1 MPSGIHAVLIA
12 DVVASSTRAD
22 VRALLGKKLAAASK
36 RHLDQKLIR
45 LPYSVTAGDEF
56 QTVAGELPSLPALLL
71 DLRSSLRP
79 LSLRIGV
86 GIGLISDRI
95 RPPVNRLRGE
105 AFQFARRAIES
116 IKGGRLFKF
125 EVLTA
130 FASRDESFNSTIN
143 LIYGLHDTLV
153 LQITPKQWETI
164 GAIHQGMTATRAIQ
178 GLTPTRSGSIDGM
191 IAKRSIL
198 GRPRLGRA
206 ARRLQR
212 DTSTVSRNLKRG
224 YYWQLMETARVA
236 GSFIAR
242 TFEPLH

>member
-1 MPSGIHAVLIA
+1 MPSGIYAVVLA
-12 DVVASSTRAD
+12 DVMASRARAD

-164 GAIHQGMTATRAIQ
+164 GAILQGMTA
-178 GLTPTRSGSIDGM
+178 TRSGSIDGM

-242 TFEPLH
+242 TFD

>member
-1 MPSGIHAVLIA
+1 MASRIYAVVLA
-12 DVVASSTRAD
+12 DVVASRARAD

-36 RHLDQKLIR
+36 RHLDEKLIR

-56 QTVAGELPSLPALLL
+56 QTVAGELPSLPTLLL
-71 DLRSSLRP
+71 DLRSLLQPFSLR
-79 LSLRIGV
+79 L
-86 GIGLISDRI
+86 GIGIGRISGRI
-95 RPPVNRLRGE
+95 QPPVNRLGGE
-105 AFQFARRAIES
+105 AFQLARRAIEN

-130 FASRDESFNSTIN
+130 FASHDQSFDSTIN

-164 GAIHQGMTATRAIQ
+164 GTMLKLPPKLWEVIGTP
-178 GLTPTRSGSIDGM
+178 GLAQTES
-191 IAKRSIL
+191 RSIG
-198 GRPRLGRA
+198 GRPKLGQA

-224 YYWQLMETARVA
+224 YYWQLAETVKEA
-236 GSFIAR
+236 GSFIHHTLR
-242 TFEPLH
+242 

>member
-36 RHLDQKLIR
+36 RHLDRKLVR

-56 QTVAGELPSLPALLL
+56 QTVAGGLALLPALLL

-86 GIGLISDRI
+86 GVGRISGRI
-95 RPPVNRLRGE
+95 QPPVNRLSGE

-116 IKGGRLFKF
+116 IKRGRLFKF
-125 EVLTA
+125 DVLTA

-178 GLTPTRSGSIDGM
+178 GLT
-191 IAKRSIL
+191 
-198 GRPRLGRA
+198 RLGRA

-242 TFEPLH
+242 TF

>member
-1 MPSGIHAVLIA
+1 MPSGIYAVLIA

-116 IKGGRLFKF
+116 IKSGRLFKF

-130 FASRDESFNSTIN
+130 FASRNKDFDSTIN

-164 GAIHQGMTATRAIQ
+164 GTIHQGMTATRAIQ
-178 GLTPTRSGSIDGM
+178 GMTPTGSESIEGM

-206 ARRLQR
+206 ARRLR
-212 DTSTVSRNLKRG
+212 LDISTVSRNLKRG
-224 YYWQLMETARVA
+224 YYWQLAETVRIA
-236 GSFIAR
+236 GSFLER
-242 TFEPLH
+242 TFN

>member
-1 MPSGIHAVLIA
+1 MPSGIYAVLIA

-71 DLRSSLRP
+71 DLRSLLQP
-79 LSLRIGV
+79 LSLRL
-86 GIGLISDRI
+86 GIGIGRISGRI
-95 RPPVNRLRGE
+95 QPPVNRLSGE

-130 FASRDESFNSTIN
+130 FASRNESFDRTIN

-153 LQITPKQWETI
+153 LKITVKQWEAI
-164 GAIHQGMTATRAIQ
+164 GTME
-178 GLTPTRSGSIDGM
+178 GLTPAESG
-191 IAKRSIL
+191 SIL
-198 GRPRLGRA
+198 GRPKLGQA

-224 YYWQLMETARVA
+224 YYWQLAETVRVA
-236 GSFIAR
+236 GSFIGR
-242 TFEPLH
+242 TFD

>member
-1 MPSGIHAVLIA
+1 MPSGIYAVLIA

-71 DLRSSLRP
+71 DLRSLLQP
-79 LSLRIGV
+79 LSLRL
-86 GIGLISDRI
+86 GIGIGRISDRI
-95 RPPVNRLRGE
+95 RPPVNRLSGE
-105 AFQFARRAIES
+105 AFQCARRAIES
-116 IKGGRLFKF
+116 IKSGRLFKF

-130 FASRDESFNSTIN
+130 FASRNKDFDSTFN

-153 LQITPKQWETI
+153 LKITAKQWEAI
-164 GAIHQGMTATRAIQ
+164 GTME
-178 GLTPTRSGSIDGM
+178 GLTPAESGT
-191 IAKRSIL
+191 IL
-198 GRPRLGRA
+198 SRPRLGQA
-206 ARRLQR
+206 ARRLQL

-224 YYWQLMETARVA
+224 YYWQLAETVRVA
-236 GSFIAR
+236 GSFIGR